1 VFLARVAEQAE
12 RYKDQEKYT
21 AKLIEGKGSR
31 DYTGDERNTIATSF
45 KNVLNHSRNLIKTI
59 DTIEK
64 N

>member
-1 VFLARVAEQAE
+1 MFLSRVAEQAE
-12 RYKDQEKYT
+12 RYKDQAHFT
-21 AKLIEGKGSR
+21 AELIRGKEYR
-31 DYTGDERNTIATSF
+31 DYTADERNTISTSF